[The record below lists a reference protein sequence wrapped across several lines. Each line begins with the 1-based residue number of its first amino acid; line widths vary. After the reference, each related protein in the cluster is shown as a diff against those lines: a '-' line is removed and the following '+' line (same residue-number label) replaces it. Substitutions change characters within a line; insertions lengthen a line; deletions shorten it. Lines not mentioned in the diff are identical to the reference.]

1 MLDDETPLGS
11 ALRDEARLAA
21 LWRVGLLD
29 TAPEEVFD
37 RLTRLA
43 RRLLGAPVALV
54 SLVDADRQFF
64 KSALGLPEP
73 WATRRE
79 TPLSHSF
86 CQHVVATGAPLRVE
100 DARHDPLVCD
110 NLAVPELGVVA
121 YLGMPLA
128 TADGQVLGSLC
139 AIDTQPRD
147 WTAEDAAALR
157 DLAALAMSEV
167 SLRGLALE
175 LEAWLRD
182 EAAARADAQGR
193 LARTRRLEASGR
205 LAGGVAHD
213 LANVL
218 QAVQSGVRAATA
230 RLDHDPETAA
240 SILAL
245 VGDAARRGGAL
256 TERLVA
262 FAPRGEPR
270 AERVDAAALL
280 RRVERAASATAPDV
294 PFRILVDVDPRLT
307 PVLADAAELGGVLLG
322 LAAGARDAMPEGGT
336 LTLGA
341 APDEVAGGAAAHP
354 ARLRPGRYV
363 RFSVADTGAGLGGQ
377 GRADAGAAPSA
388 AGWPGA
394 GADLGLALARDFAEQ
409 AGGGLARDT
418 VAGIGTTVAL
428 WLPVADTW
436 AANAAEADPGG

>member
-1 MLDDETPLGS
+1 MSDETLLRS

-21 LWRVGLLD
+21 LWRTGLLD
-29 TAPEEVFD
+29 TQPEEVFD
-37 RLTRLA
+37 RLTRLVC
-43 RRLLGAPVALV
+43 RLLGAPVALV

-64 KSALGLPEP
+64 KSAVGLPEP

-100 DARHDPLVCD
+100 DAREHPLVCD

-121 YLGMPLA
+121 YLGMPLT

-139 AIDTQPRD
+139 AIDTEPRN

-157 DLAALAMSEV
+157 DLAALAMSEM

-175 LEAWLRD
+175 LEAWLR
-182 EAAARADAQGR
+182 EGAAAREA
-193 LARTRRLEASGR
+193 ARARARRLEALGQ

-213 LANVL
+213 FANVL

-230 RLDHDPETAA
+230 RLGHDAEAAA

-245 VGDAARRGGAL
+245 VGDAARRGGSL
-256 TERLVA
+256 TERLAA

-270 AERVDAAALL
+270 AGRADAAALL
-280 RRVERAASATAPDV
+280 RRVERAAMAAASDAPLKV
-294 PFRILVDVDPRLT
+294 RVDVDPRLP
-307 PVLADAAELGGVLLG
+307 PVLANPDELGAVLLG
-322 LAAGARDAMPEGGT
+322 LAAAAREAVPEGGT
-336 LTLGA
+336 LALGA
-341 APDEVAGGAAAHP
+341 ALEEVAEGGATPHP
-354 ARLRPGRYV
+354 VGLRSGRYV
-363 RFSVADTGAGLGGQ
+363 RLSVADAGMGLGRGGRAGAGRSL
-377 GRADAGAAPSA
+377 PA

-394 GADLGLALARDFAEQ
+394 GAGLDLALARDFAER
-409 AGGGLARDT
+409 AGGGLVWDGELG
-418 VAGIGTTVAL
+418 AGLAVAL
-428 WLPVADTW
+428 WLP
-436 AANAAEADPGG
+436 AAEATEANPER

>member
-1 MLDDETPLGS
+1 MTDEALLRT
-11 ALRDEARLAA
+11 ALRDETRLAA

-73 WATRRE
+73 WATKRE

-100 DARHDPLVCD
+100 DAREHPLVCD

-139 AIDTQPRD
+139 AIDTEPRS

-157 DLAALAMSEV
+157 DLALSEV

-175 LEAWLRD
+175 LEAWLRE
-182 EAAARADAQGR
+182 EATERGDAQSR
-193 LARTRRLEASGR
+193 LLARTRRLEALGR

-213 LANVL
+213 F
-218 QAVQSGVRAATA
+218 
-230 RLDHDPETAA
+230 
-240 SILAL
+240 
-245 VGDAARRGGAL
+245 GDARQRRGH
-256 TERLVA
+256 R
-262 FAPRGEPR
+262 
-270 AERVDAAALL
+270 
-280 RRVERAASATAPDV
+280 
-294 PFRILVDVDPRLT
+294 
-307 PVLADAAELGGVLLG
+307 
-322 LAAGARDAMPEGGT
+322 
-336 LTLGA
+336 
-341 APDEVAGGAAAHP
+341 
-354 ARLRPGRYV
+354 
-363 RFSVADTGAGLGGQ
+363 
-377 GRADAGAAPSA
+377 
-388 AGWPGA
+388 
-394 GADLGLALARDFAEQ
+394 
-409 AGGGLARDT
+409 
-418 VAGIGTTVAL
+418 
-428 WLPVADTW
+428 
-436 AANAAEADPGG
+436 

>member
-1 MLDDETPLGS
+1 MTDEALLRT
-11 ALRDEARLAA
+11 ALRDETRLAA

-73 WATRRE
+73 WAARRE

-86 CQHVVATGAPLRVE
+86 CQHVVATGTPLRVE
-100 DARHDPLVCD
+100 DARRDPLVCD
-110 NLAVPELGVVA
+110 SLAVPELGVVA

-182 EAAARADAQGR
+182 EAAAREDAKAR
-193 LARTRRLEASGR
+193 LARTRRLEALGR

-218 QAVQSGVRAATA
+218 QAVQSGVRAAAA
-230 RLDHDPETAA
+230 RLGHDAETAA

-245 VGDAARRGGAL
+245 VGDAARRGGAI
-256 TERLVA
+256 TERLLA

-270 AERVDAAALL
+270 AERIDAAALL
-280 RRVERAASATAPDV
+280 RRVERAASASALDA
-294 PFRILVDVDPRLT
+294 PFRTLVDVDPRLP

-341 APDEVAGGAAAHP
+341 ALDEVAGGAAAHP

-363 RFSVADTGAGLGGQ
+363 RFSVADTGTGLGGG
-377 GRADAGAAPSA
+377 GRADADAE
-388 AGWPGA
+388 
-394 GADLGLALARDFAEQ
+394 LGLALARDFAEQ

-418 VAGIGTTVAL
+418 EAGIGTTVAL
-428 WLPVADTW
+428 WLPVADTE
-436 AANAAEADPGG
+436 AASAVEADPEG